1 MNGAF
6 KFKENLFLK
15 YKKEIM
21 LTVGAV
27 LTLAT
32 VVKFIPG
39 DGTRTFSDRTEQ
51 LENELLQPVVEEVIQ
66 SDGFIVMLDGK
77 EMGVLQTID
86 EGQEAVERAVE
97 LAIDELGYDPEVVL
111 ELIYKDNF
119 SLEETYLNNE
129 DLAFQLK
136 DLLINGLDQLKV
148 KGYVMKIGDDFTIAM
163 SCEEDIQEVLK
174 NAQNIYINS
183 EEMALEIN
191 LAKDSHNPL
200 VMTPMVTMIRENP
213 SATVSR
219 SFQGDD
225 GSEASIEA
233 GLEEKLEI
241 VEEKDV
247 RVDGETVSVDFAEN
261 VMVVESYVY
270 PEEIEDVTTATQL
283 ITKENDEPK
292 KYTIVKNDVPS
303 IIAERNNMTTT
314 ALYDLNPGLK
324 ENSRRIQIGD
334 EVVVLVPEPE
344 LSVTTEEEVVYTE
357 PIYKGTTYQS
367 NPDKY
372 EGSES
377 VVDSGNNGIMEVTA
391 IVSKINGKEIDRT
404 ETDRRVVSEAS
415 DKIIS
420 KGTKPLPPKGAT
432 GNYIAPL
439 TSYRVTS
446 PFGYRWGGFHYGID
460 LAASTGTP
468 VMAADGGKVTIAGW
482 YGNYGYLVEINHG
495 NGVRTRYGHNSA
507 INVSVGQQVAQ
518 YEVIA
523 KVGSTGRSTGPHT
536 HFEIRFDGVC
546 ANPANYINF

>member
-377 VVDSGNNGIMEVTA
+377 VIDSGSNGIMEVTA

-404 ETDRRVVSEAS
+404 ETERRVVSEAS